1 MPSIRRAHA
10 IRLWKNLTIGVTL
23 CFVKRRLRSDSAMQ
37 KAAGFAGG
45 LSAYAQRVPTRRRV
59 ATEKWLASG
68 SGWPK
73 SLVPFSSLSRFCT

>member
-1 MPSIRRAHA
+1 MS
-10 IRLWKNLTIGVTL
+10 
-23 CFVKRRLRSDSAMQ
+23 

-45 LSAYAQRVPTRRRV
+45 LSAYAQRVPTRRKV